1 MTDPT
6 TDTLETILQQCA
18 AAAPHPWYPRGF
30 AEANGVPPGAVDT
43 ALDRLRLRGLVRLTE
58 WEAGR
63 GQGYALTPHGEQ
75 VLHNPRLLGQ
85 LRSGD
90 IPAAS
95 PAADREP
102 GRPNRPATTYER
114 GETIREALLAPGN
127 PVVTK
132 VLIGLNVL
140 VFVAGLALAARQKIP
155 LQLFLYGSHPDILDA
170 TGALRVIDLAQ
181 GQWWRLLTACFVHI
195 GLLHLGM
202 NMYSLW
208 VLGPLLEKMWG
219 HVRFLAIYLIAGLG
233 GSCAMA
239 YSLLDAPGVPG
250 AGASGALWGLMTA
263 LAAWIILN
271 RRFMPPALVST
282 WLRQIGWVFLLNVFI
297 SFLPGI
303 SAAGHFGGGATGL
316 VVAVLLNFERF
327 TAGWRRGLALA
338 ATALV
343 PVLCVGALL
352 RSQQVDPRWRGLD
365 KVARDVEQEAQE
377 EQEKREIRT
386 FNKPVLSRFQELLR
400 DAWGAY
406 QKQVT
411 PVIERAPTRR
421 DPAAVENALTVL
433 TDGKPKL
440 REAEEVMAKAGPY
453 TFPIVVKAQQA
464 SKDYAGELL
473 KLFDVSEDYLKKGDK
488 KDDKDEEALRD
499 QQERVAEAEKR
510 WHDSLRGK

>member
-18 AAAPHPWYPRGF
+18 AAAPQPWYPRGF
-30 AEANGVPPGAVDT
+30 AEAKGVPPGAMDT

-75 VLHNPRLLGQ
+75 VLHSPRLLAQ

-90 IPAAS
+90 IPGAP

-102 GRPNRPATTYER
+102 GRPDRPATTYER

-127 PVVTK
+127 PFVTK

-140 VFVAGLALAARQKIP
+140 VFVAGVALAAWMKIP
-155 LQLFLYGSHPDILDA
+155 LQVFLSGSHPDILDA

-239 YSLLDAPGVPG
+239 YSLLGAPGVPG

-263 LAAWIILN
+263 LAAWILLN
-271 RRFMPPALVST
+271 RRFLPQALVST

-303 SAAGHFGGGATGL
+303 SASGHFGGGAAGL
-316 VVAVLLNFERF
+316 AAAVLLNFERF
-327 TAGWRRGLALA
+327 TAGWRRWLALA
-338 ATALV
+338 GTALV
-343 PVLCVGALL
+343 PILCVGALL
-352 RSQQVDPRWRGLD
+352 HSREVDPRWARAG
-365 KVARDVEQEAQE
+365 KIAQARDENKEVGQ
-377 EQEKREIRT
+377 
-386 FNKPVLSRFQELLR
+386 FNDEVLSRFSTLR
-400 DAWGAY
+400 REAQHLYDD
-406 QKQVT
+406 QVAR
-411 PVIERAPTRR
+411 VIDLNPKRR
-421 DPAAVENALTVL
+421 DPAAVEKALNALAEAQ
-433 TDGKPKL
+433 GKL
-440 REAEEVMAKAGPY
+440 REAEDVLTKAGPY
-453 TFPIVVKAQQA
+453 SSPRIVHVQEAGKEYTGELIKLYQLFEEYLRKGEA
-464 SKDYAGELL
+464 AGE
-473 KLFDVSEDYLKKGDK
+473 
-488 KDDKDEEALRD
+488 KDEQALRD
-499 QQERVAEAEKR
+499 QEQRVTEAFDRWQE
-510 WHDSLRGK
+510 SLQAK